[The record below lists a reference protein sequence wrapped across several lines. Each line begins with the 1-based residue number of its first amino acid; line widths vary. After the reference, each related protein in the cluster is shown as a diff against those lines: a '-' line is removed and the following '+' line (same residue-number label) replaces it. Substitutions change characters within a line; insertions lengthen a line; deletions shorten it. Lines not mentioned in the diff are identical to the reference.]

1 MLMKLCQKISH
12 RRLLKAINN
21 IIQSQKI
28 EMTDGEA
35 IRLWNE
41 ERPKFM
47 KEHGRLQI
55 LIQLMIV
62 KKD

>member
-1 MLMKLCQKISH
+1 MSKNITP
-12 RRLLKAINN
+12 RLLKPL

-47 KEHGRLQI
+47 KEHGRFLI
-55 LIQLMIV
+55 LIQLMIT